1 MLVRRYGCDL
11 AYTPMI
17 VSESF
22 VLSEK
27 ARDVEFTTNDGTKI
41 HVCMTKI
48 AIVKFSDFS
57 VALVDMK

>member
-27 ARDVEFTTNDGTKI
+27 ARDVEFTTNDGTWYY
-41 HVCMTKI
+41 
-48 AIVKFSDFS
+48 
-57 VALVDMK
+57 

>member
-17 VSESF
+17 ISESF

-27 ARDVEFTTNDGTKI
+27 ARDVEFTTKVGTCPPPPPKMCI
-41 HVCMTKI
+41 I
-48 AIVKFSDFS
+48 P
-57 VALVDMK
+57 